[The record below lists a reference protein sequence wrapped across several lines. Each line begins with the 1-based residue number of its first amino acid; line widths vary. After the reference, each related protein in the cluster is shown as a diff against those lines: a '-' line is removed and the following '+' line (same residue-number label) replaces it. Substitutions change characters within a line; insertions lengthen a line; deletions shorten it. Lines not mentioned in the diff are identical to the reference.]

1 MIYSLNQKI
10 DRVLFNADAFKQEAK
25 TDSEFVKTSKMTI
38 LNQINSVIIDICMA
52 QLTEKLEDFRQG
64 FSQRLDK
71 VEDQL
76 KDLQFSL
83 ICRGRYARSN
93 SIDDQICKI
102 SNQKIYEQLE
112 NGVLEKVQTLNGELE
127 GRFNEK
133 IYEAINK
140 EIETL
145 KKEIQTH
152 TSENNNNLKANINTN
167 NRKHERKPSAS
178 NIFSDI
184 FSWKKSNSVNF
195 SSLIHDENNA
205 NPHKFQEV
213 FGTEVQEISKV
224 NKFIVDINY
233 IKF

>member
-10 DRVLFNADAFKQEAK
+10 DRVLLNADAFQQETK
-25 TDSEFVKTSKMTI
+25 TDSEFVKTSKMSI
-38 LNQINSVIIDICMA
+38 LNQINSVIIDICMGKMSD
-52 QLTEKLEDFRQG
+52 QLEDFRQS
-64 FSQRLDK
+64 FSLRLQK
-71 VEDQL
+71 IEDQL

-93 SIDDQICKI
+93 SIDDQVCKI

-112 NGVLEKVQTLNGELE
+112 NGVLEKVQALNGELE
-127 GRFNEK
+127 GKFDEK
-133 IYEAINK
+133 IYDVISR

-145 KKEIQTH
+145 KKEIQAQNN
-152 TSENNNNLKANINTN
+152 ENNNLKTNINTTN
-167 NRKHERKPSAS
+167 KKHERKPSAS

-195 SSLIHDENNA
+195 SSLMHDENKA
-205 NPHKFQEV
+205 NPNKFQEV

-224 NKFIVDINY
+224 I
-233 IKF
+233 